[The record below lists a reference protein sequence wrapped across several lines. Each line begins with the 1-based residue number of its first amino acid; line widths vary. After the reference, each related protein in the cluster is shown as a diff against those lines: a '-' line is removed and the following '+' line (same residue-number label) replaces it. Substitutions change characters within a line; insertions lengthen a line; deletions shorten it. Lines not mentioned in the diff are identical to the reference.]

1 MPEVEEKRAVAR
13 SSVAASVALTALKIV
28 VGLLTGSLGI
38 LAEAAHSA
46 LDLVAALVTL
56 FAVRMSSKPADREH
70 TYGHG
75 KIENLSALFETALL
89 LLTCGWI
96 IRAAVLRLLH
106 HAVDVEVTVW
116 SFAVMTTSIVVD
128 WSRARALRRTA
139 LRYNSQALEADA
151 LHFQTDVW
159 SSLVV
164 IAGLGGVLVAARYPF
179 VAWLRYADAV
189 AALAVAIIVIWV
201 SVRLGLRTIYFLVDT
216 APSGLEEKILG
227 EVRTVPGIAA
237 CDHLRLRYSG
247 PTLFV
252 DVRIEVDGN
261 QSLRDAHRI
270 TEEVESAV
278 QRIAPAADVTV
289 HAEPPGAHAGQHAA
303 RH

>member
-1 MPEVEEKRAVAR
+1 MPEVEEKRAAAR
-13 SSVAASVALTALKIV
+13 GSVAASVALTTLKIV

-56 FAVRMSSKPADREH
+56 FAVRLSSKPADREH

-75 KIENLSALFETALL
+75 KIENLSALLETALL

-106 HAVDVEVTVW
+106 HAVEMEVTVW
-116 SFAVMTTSIVVD
+116 SFAVMATSIVVD
-128 WSRARALRRTA
+128 WSRARVLRRTA

-151 LHFQTDVW
+151 LHFETDVW
-159 SSLVV
+159 SSAVV
-164 IAGLGGVLVAARYPF
+164 IAGLVGVLAAARYPS
-179 VAWLRYADAV
+179 VVWLRYADAV
-189 AALAVAIIVIWV
+189 AALAVAVIVVWV
-201 SVRLGLRTIYFLVDT
+201 SVKLGLRTIYYLVDT
-216 APSGLEEKILG
+216 APSGLEEKILS
-227 EVRTVPGIAA
+227 EVRGVAGIAA
-237 CDHLRLRYSG
+237 CDHLRMRYSG

-278 QRIAPAADVTV
+278 QRISPAADVTV
-289 HAEPPGAHAGQHAA
+289 HAEPPNAHSGQHAA
-303 RH
+303 HR

>member
-1 MPEVEEKRAVAR
+1 MPEFEEKRAAAR
-13 SSVAASVALTALKIV
+13 SSVVASVALTALKIV

-46 LDLVAALVTL
+46 LDLVAALITL

-96 IRAAVLRLLH
+96 IRAAVLRLVH
-106 HAVDVEVTVW
+106 HTVEVEVTVW
-116 SFAVMTTSIVVD
+116 SFAVMITSIVVD
-128 WSRARALRRTA
+128 WSRSRVLRRTA
-139 LRYNSQALEADA
+139 ILYNSQALEADA
-151 LHFQTDVW
+151 LHFETDVW
-159 SSLVV
+159 SSAVV
-164 IAGLGGVLVAARYPF
+164 IAGLGGVLAAARYPS
-179 VAWLRYADAV
+179 VSWLRYADAV
-189 AALAVAIIVIWV
+189 AALAVALLVIWIC
-201 SVRLGLRTIYFLVDT
+201 VRLGLRTVYALVDT
-216 APSGLEEKILG
+216 APLGLEEKILE
-227 EVRTVPGIAA
+227 EVCAVPGIAA
-237 CDHLRLRYSG
+237 CDHLRMRYSG

-270 TEEVESAV
+270 TEEVECAV
-278 QRIAPAADVTV
+278 QRVVPHADVTV
-289 HAEPPGAHAGQHAA
+289 HAEPPNAHTNEQAA
-303 RH
+303 DH

>member
-1 MPEVEEKRAVAR
+1 MAEFEEKRAAAR
-13 SSVAASVALTALKIV
+13 SSVVASVALTALKIV

-56 FAVRMSSKPADREH
+56 FAVRLSSKPADREH

-75 KIENLSALFETALL
+75 KIENLSALFETGLL

-96 IRAAVLRLLH
+96 IRAAVLRLIH
-106 HAVDVEVTVW
+106 HAVEVEVTFA
-116 SFAVMTTSIVVD
+116 SFAVLITSIVVD
-128 WSRARALRRTA
+128 WSRSRVLRRTA
-139 LRYNSQALEADA
+139 IRYNSQALEADA
-151 LHFQTDVW
+151 LHFETDIW
-159 SSLVV
+159 SSVVV
-164 IAGLGGVLVAARYPF
+164 IAGLCGVLAAAHFPA

-189 AALAVAIIVIWV
+189 AALSVAVIVVWV
-201 SVRLGLRTIYFLVDT
+201 SVRLGVRTVYALVDT
-216 APSGLEEKILG
+216 APRGLEEKILG
-227 EVRTVPGIAA
+227 EVRGVPGIAA

-261 QSLRDAHRI
+261 QTLRDAHRI
-270 TEEVESAV
+270 TEEVENAV
-278 QRIAPAADVTV
+278 RRVAPDADVTV
-289 HAEPPGAHAGQHAA
+289 HAEPPDAHAG
-303 RH
+303 R